1 MKKPLFTLARTTL
14 LSVAVCTVL
23 SVHAAEVGHPAP
35 AVTLPGIPGE
45 FNLAHQKG
53 RVVLLDFWA
62 SWCVPCRQS
71 FPWMNQM
78 QAKYGP
84 RGLQVIAVN
93 VDAKRADADT
103 FLAQVPAKFGV
114 AFDSAG
120 DTPRLYAI
128 KGMPTSVLIGVDG
141 IVLHQHAGF
150 RDDDK
155 AGLEAAIVAAL
166 AKGGR

>member
-1 MKKPLFTLARTTL
+1 MKQSLARRLTGLLSLLLCTTL
-14 LSVAVCTVL
+14 P
-23 SVHAAEVGHPAP
+23 VHAAEVGQPAP
-35 AVTLPGIPGE
+35 AITLPGVPGE
-45 FNLAHQKG
+45 FKLANQKG
-53 RVVLLDFWA
+53 KVVLLDFWA

-71 FPWMNQM
+71 FPWMNEM

-84 RGLQVIAVN
+84 RGLQVVAVN

-103 FLAQVPAKFGV
+103 FLGQVPAKFAV

-120 DTPRLYAI
+120 DTPRRYAI
-128 KGMPTSVLIGVDG
+128 KGMPTSLLIGVDG
-141 IVLHQHAGF
+141 VVLQQHAGF

-166 AKGGR
+166 IKGGR

>member
-1 MKKPLFTLARTTL
+1 MKHSFATRFIAL
-14 LSVAVCTVL
+14 LSLCL
-23 SVHAAEVGHPAP
+23 CAALPARSAEIGQPAP
-35 AVTLPGIPGE
+35 AVALPG
-45 FNLAHQKG
+45 LAGDFKLAQYKG
-53 RVVLLDFWA
+53 QVVLLDFWA
-62 SWCVPCRQS
+62 SWCVPCRHS

-84 RGLQVIAVN
+84 RGLRVVAVN
-93 VDAKRADADT
+93 VDARRADADT
-103 FLAQVPAKFGV
+103 FLSQVPAKFDV
-114 AFDSAG
+114 VFDSAG
-120 DTPRLYAI
+120 DTPRRYAV

-166 AKGGR
+166 AKAGR